1 VRLQS
6 GFARNALNGHHAKQ
20 QSANLLKRQPFRN
33 EQKRFAMSG
42 DLSVASM
49 KESMKKDPVPWWLFG
64 CAGMIATTLTVG
76 AAASL
81 TRSGASMLYWKPHGA
96 FPPKSESDWHKEFQA
111 YQEFCHF
118 HQRKEMSLEDFKRN
132 FKWEYAHRLLGEA
145 TALAF
150 VGPLGYFF
158 LKEKLPRSIHGKLA
172 AILGLGAAQMY
183 FGRAMVRSNV
193 EEHHQSEQT
202 GHFATFGLPAHAAFS
217 LANMSLLLWTGFHLV
232 SPASR
237 AITLRELTT
246 TQALKN
252 IGEVR
257 KYLQA
262 VTGLFLG
269 TVIAGT
275 AVAEIDAGRAYN
287 TSPKMGKHWIPEG
300 LFEQSPWYR
309 NFYDNMALV
318 LLDHR
323 LLAVGTLAAYA
334 VVFMKARKPNVWSNL
349 PGEAKTALNLTM
361 AAIGGQVAFGA
372 TMLVYHVPTS
382 MAMAHTSGA
391 ALILS
396 SSLWSL
402 YTLRFARSSTMGAA
416 VKAAT
421 KLM

>member
-1 VRLQS
+1 VRVQS

-20 QSANLLKRQPFRN
+20 QSANGLKSQPFRS

-42 DLSVASM
+42 NLSVAST
-49 KESMKKDPVPWWLFG
+49 KESMKKEPLPWWLFG

-76 AAASL
+76 AAANL
-81 TRSGASMLYWKPHGA
+81 TRSGASMLYWKPHGIL
-96 FPPKSESDWHKEFQA
+96 PPKSESEWHKEFQT

-118 HQRKEMSLEDFKRN
+118 HQRKEMSLEDFRRN
-132 FKWEYAHRLLGEA
+132 FKWEYAHRLLGQG

-158 LKEKLPRSIHGKLA
+158 LKEKLPTSIRGKLA

-183 FGRAMVRSNV
+183 VGRAMVRSNV
-193 EEHHQSEQT
+193 EEHHESERT
-202 GHFATFGLPAHAAFS
+202 GYLATFGLPLHAAFS
-217 LANMSLLLWTGFHLV
+217 LANMSLLLWAGFHLV

-237 AITLRELTT
+237 AIRLRELTT
-246 TQALKN
+246 TQALKD
-252 IGEVR
+252 IGKIR

-269 TVIAGT
+269 TVVAGT
-275 AVAEIDAGRAYN
+275 AVAEIDAGQAYN
-287 TSPKMGKHWIPEG
+287 TFPKMGNHWIPDG

-323 LLAVGTLAAYA
+323 VLAVGTLAAYA
-334 VVFMKARKPNVWSNL
+334 AVYAKARRPNVWSNL
-349 PGEAKTALNLTM
+349 PEEAKTALNLTM
-361 AAIGGQVAFGA
+361 VAIGGQVTFGA
-372 TMLVYHVPTS
+372 AMLANHVPTT
-382 MAMAHTSGA
+382 MAMIHTSGA

-396 SSLWSL
+396 SSLWGL
-402 YTLRFARSSTMGAA
+402 YTLRFARSSVAGSA
-416 VKAAT
+416 VKAAA
-421 KLM
+421 KMM